1 MRWYNLDYIKEILMP
16 SIIDIISPIMA
27 GPSSSHTAGAVRLGL
42 LARNIYNTKPDKIT
56 FKLYNSYALTGKG
69 HGTDKGLLAGIL
81 GFGVAD
87 ERIKNVFDTSEAKQ
101 VNYSFEFLQDFNR
114 HPNAVDFIFEGGLNM
129 QIFGNSVGAGEI
141 EINKINNFSVKLNGK
156 YNTLLLVYEDMPGVI
171 SSVTKLIQEDKVNIA
186 SLHCDRSGKG
196 KDASMCICVD
206 GELSKKC
213 VNKVSELKNMYLV
226 RYIEKLES

>member
-1 MRWYNLDYIKEILMP
+1 MRQS

-42 LARNIYNTKPDKIT
+42 LARNVYNTKPDKIT
-56 FKLYNSYALTGKG
+56 FKLYNSYAHTGKG

-81 GFGVAD
+81 GFSVD
-87 ERIKNVFDTSEAKQ
+87 DKRIKNVFDTPEAQ
-101 VNYSFEFLQDFNR
+101 GLNYSFEFLDDFNR

-129 QIFGNSVGAGEI
+129 TVSGDSIGAGEI
-141 EINKINNFSVKLNGK
+141 LLTKINNFSVNLDGK
-156 YNTLLLVYEDMPGVI
+156 YNTLLVVYEDVPGVI
-171 SSVTKLIQEDKVNIA
+171 SAVTHIIQEDNVNIA

-213 VNKVSELKNMYLV
+213 LNAVSDLKNMYIV
-226 RYIEKLES
+226 RYIKKLES

>member
-1 MRWYNLDYIKEILMP
+1 MRQS

-42 LARNIYNTKPDKIT
+42 LARNVYNTKPDKIT
-56 FKLYNSYALTGKG
+56 FKLYNSYAHTGKG

-81 GFGVAD
+81 GFSVD
-87 ERIKNVFDTSEAKQ
+87 DKRIKNVFDTPEAQ
-101 VNYSFEFLQDFNR
+101 GLNYSFEFLDDFNR

-129 QIFGNSVGAGEI
+129 TVSGDSIGAGEI
-141 EINKINNFSVKLNGK
+141 LLTKINNFSVNLDGK
-156 YNTLLLVYEDMPGVI
+156 YNTLLVVYEDVPGVI
-171 SSVTKLIQEDKVNIA
+171 SAVTHIIQEDNVNIA

-213 VNKVSELKNMYLV
+213 LNAVRNLKKMYIV
-226 RYIEKLES
+226 RYIKKLES

>member
-1 MRWYNLDYIKEILMP
+1 MRQS

-42 LARNIYNTKPDKIT
+42 LARNVYNTKPDKIT
-56 FKLYNSYALTGKG
+56 FKLYNSYAHTGKG

-81 GFGVAD
+81 GFSVD
-87 ERIKNVFDTSEAKQ
+87 DVRIKNVFDTPEAQ
-101 VNYSFEFLQDFNR
+101 ELNYSFEFLDDFNR

-129 QIFGNSVGAGEI
+129 TVSGDSIGAGEI
-141 EINKINNFSVKLNGK
+141 LLTKINNFSVNLDGK
-156 YNTLLLVYEDMPGVI
+156 YNTILVVYEDVPGVI
-171 SSVTKLIQEDKVNIA
+171 SAVTHIIQEDNVNIA

-213 VNKVSELKNMYLV
+213 LNAVSDLKKMYIV
-226 RYIEKLES
+226 RYIKKLES

>member
-1 MRWYNLDYIKEILMP
+1 MRQS

-42 LARNIYNTKPDKIT
+42 LARNVYNTKPDKIT
-56 FKLYNSYALTGKG
+56 FKLYNSYAHTGKG

-81 GFGVAD
+81 WFSVD
-87 ERIKNVFDTSEAKQ
+87 DVRIKNVFDTPEAKEL
-101 VNYSFEFLQDFNR
+101 NYSFEFLDDFNR

-129 QIFGNSVGAGEI
+129 TVSGDSIGAGEI
-141 EINKINNFSVKLNGK
+141 LLTKINNFSVNLDGK
-156 YNTLLLVYEDMPGVI
+156 YNTLLVVYEDVPGVI
-171 SSVTKLIQEDKVNIA
+171 SAVTHIIQEDNVNIA

-213 VNKVSELKNMYLV
+213 LNAVSDLKKMYIV
-226 RYIEKLES
+226 RYIKKLES